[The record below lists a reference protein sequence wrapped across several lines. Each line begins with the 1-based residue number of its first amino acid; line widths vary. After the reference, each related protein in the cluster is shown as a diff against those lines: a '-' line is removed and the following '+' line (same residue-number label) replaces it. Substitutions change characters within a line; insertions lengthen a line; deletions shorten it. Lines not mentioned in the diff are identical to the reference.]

1 MACMEDNI
9 VPLKNTYCTSLPCIS
24 RQGETLTT
32 NDKDLSTT
40 APGT

>member
-1 MACMEDNI
+1 MEDNI

-24 RQGETLTT
+24 RQGVTLTT
-32 NDKDLSTT
+32 NDKDFSTT